1 MSVRLTQAVIEV
13 ERHAAGSG
21 WDQPPRLFALVD
33 TAELLAR
40 EPQLAA
46 TLGSN
51 DQAGPLSSGAPGS
64 IPTLTPIEQEDLGDE
79 PLDELLAR
87 IVWPEEVIGC
97 AVVVE
102 RLMLPPSAE
111 GEVADLD
118 GAEAAE
124 RVAEHPDREE
134 VRIAVGV
141 LRDGDRECA
150 IRLRSHDDDRSVM
163 SGSELVPLLADALAA
178 TLEP

>member
-1 MSVRLTQAVIEV
+1 MSVRLTHAVIEI
-13 ERHAAGSG
+13 ERHAAATG
-21 WDQPPRLFALVD
+21 WDQPARLFALVD
-33 TAELLAR
+33 TEELLAR

-46 TLGSN
+46 ALSTNEQPVPGGS
-51 DQAGPLSSGAPGS
+51 
-64 IPTLTPIEQEDLGDE
+64 LTPIEQEDLGDE

-87 IVWPEEVIGC
+87 IEWPAEVLGC

-111 GEVADLD
+111 ATLTDLSGTEAGEHVA
-118 GAEAAE
+118 A
-124 RVAEHPDREE
+124 HPEREE

-150 IRLRSHDDDRSVM
+150 IRLRSHDDDLSVV
-163 SGSELVPLLADALAA
+163 SGADLVPSLAEALAA
-178 TLEP
+178 TLAP

>member
-1 MSVRLTQAVIEV
+1 MSVRLTHVVVEV
-13 ERHAAGSG
+13 ERHAAASG

-46 TLGSN
+46 ALGSN
-51 DQAGPLSSGAPGS
+51 EPEMPGS
-64 IPTLTPIEQEDLGDE
+64 SATLTPIEQEIVGGE

-87 IVWPEEVIGC
+87 IVWPDEVLGC

-111 GEVADLD
+111 SAVGELDDLD
-118 GAEAAE
+118 SDEAA
-124 RVAEHPDREE
+124 RQVAEHPDREE

-150 IRLRSHDDDRSVM
+150 IRLRSHDDDRSVV
-163 SGSELVPLLADALAA
+163 SGKDLVPNLVDALAA
-178 TLEP
+178 TLQS

>member
-1 MSVRLTQAVIEV
+1 MSVRLTHAIVEV

-21 WDQPPRLFALVD
+21 WDQPARLFALVD
-33 TAELLAR
+33 TEELLAR
-40 EPQLAA
+40 EPHLAA
-46 TLGSN
+46 ALQNNEQPVPGGS
-51 DQAGPLSSGAPGS
+51 
-64 IPTLTPIEQEDLGDE
+64 LTPIEQEDLGDE

-87 IVWPEEVIGC
+87 IVWPEEVVGC

-111 GEVADLD
+111 SAVTDLD
-118 GAEAAE
+118 DSEAARE
-124 RVAEHPDREE
+124 VAEHPEREE

-150 IRLRSHDDDRSVM
+150 IRLRSRDDDRSVL
-163 SGSELVPLLADALAA
+163 SGRDLVPNLVDALTA
-178 TLEP
+178 TLAP

>member
-13 ERHAAGSG
+13 EKHAAGSG
-21 WDQPPRLFALVD
+21 WDQPARLFALVD
-33 TAELLAR
+33 TEELLAR

-46 TLGSN
+46 ALGSN
-51 DQAGPLSSGAPGS
+51 EPGPLGSSA
-64 IPTLTPIEQEDLGDE
+64 TLTPIEQEDLGDE
-79 PLDELLAR
+79 PLDALLAR
-87 IVWPEEVIGC
+87 IVWPEEVLGC

-111 GEVADLD
+111 GTVADLD
-118 GAEAAE
+118 GAAAADA
-124 RVAEHPDREE
+124 VADHPDREE
-134 VRIAVGV
+134 VRIVVGV

-150 IRLRSHDDDRSVM
+150 VRLRSHDDERSVM
-163 SGSELVPLLADALAA
+163 SGRDLVPHLGDALAA

>member
-1 MSVRLTQAVIEV
+1 MSVRLTQVVVEV
-13 ERHAAGSG
+13 ERHAAASG
-21 WDQPPRLFALVD
+21 WDQPARLFALVD

-40 EPQLAA
+40 EPHLAA
-46 TLGSN
+46 ALGSN
-51 DQAGPLSSGAPGS
+51 AQPLPDGS
-64 IPTLTPIEQEDLGDE
+64 AALTPIEQEDLGDD

-87 IVWPEEVIGC
+87 IVWPDEVLGC

-111 GEVADLD
+111 PAVADLD
-118 GAEAAE
+118 DEEAA
-124 RVAEHPDREE
+124 RSVAEHPEREE

-141 LRDGDRECA
+141 LRDGERECA

-163 SGSELVPLLADALAA
+163 SGADLVPGLAEALAA
-178 TLEP
+178 TFEP